1 MILPVIM
8 AGGSGS
14 RLWPMSREL
23 YPKQFLKLH
32 GEWSMLQETI
42 LRLDGVSMR
51 EPLVIS
57 NEEHRFVIAEQL
69 RQINKLSKNIILEPV
84 GRNTAPAIALAAL
97 KAVGEG
103 DDPILL
109 VLAADHVINKKE
121 VFHQSI
127 IEAEKYANAGHL
139 VTFGIVPTHPE
150 TGYGYIHRGEAVSPG
165 SELAYKVNRFVEKPN
180 YDIAESY
187 VNSGEYYWNSGMF
200 MFRAKKYL
208 AELKKYRPDILQ
220 KCIESISSAECG
232 HEFTSIPQ
240 HIFSEC
246 PDDSIDFAVMEKTA
260 DAVVIG
266 LDADWSDVGSWSAL
280 WDVSEKDQNGNALNG
295 DVYAYNVQNCYVNS
309 EEKLVALV
317 GVENLAI
324 INTKDA
330 VLVVNKDQVQDVK
343 KVVDFLKSEGRQE
356 YKQHREK
363 YRPWGLCDVV
373 VKNPRFVVNKITI
386 IPGGSFSYQK
396 HHHRTEHWII
406 LSGTAEVVM
415 NDKTFLLTENQ
426 STFIPIGIEHSLNNP
441 GKIPLEMLEVQA
453 GSYLGED
460 DIIRIKDLYGRC

>member
-8 AGGSGS
+8 AGGTGS

-32 GEWSMLQETI
+32 GDWSMLQETI

-69 RQINKLSKNIILEPV
+69 RKINKLSKNIILEPV

-97 KAVGEG
+97 KAVEEG

-121 VFHQSI
+121 AFHQSI
-127 IEAEKYANAGHL
+127 KDAEKFANAGHL
-139 VTFGIVPTHPE
+139 VTFGIVPTHAE
-150 TGYGYIHRGEAVSPG
+150 TGYGYIHRGESVSENG
-165 SELAYKVNRFVEKPN
+165 CSGYRVSRFVEKPS
-180 YDIAESY
+180 YDFAEEY

-200 MFRAKKYL
+200 MFRARKYL
-208 AELKKYRPDILQ
+208 SELKKYRPDILK
-220 KCIESISSAECG
+220 KCEESISASECG
-232 HEFTSIPQ
+232 HEFTCVPRA
-240 HIFSEC
+240 IFSEC
-246 PDDSIDFAVMEKTA
+246 PDESIDFAVMEKTN
-260 DAVVIG
+260 DAIVIG
-266 LDADWSDVGSWSAL
+266 LNAEWSDVGSWSAL
-280 WDVSEKDQNGNALNG
+280 WDVSKKDQNGNALNG
-295 DVYAYNVQNCYVNS
+295 DVFASDAQNCYVNS

-317 GVENLAI
+317 GVDNLAI

-330 VLVVNKDQVQDVK
+330 VLVVNKDKVQDVK
-343 KVVDFLKSEGRQE
+343 KVVEFLKNKGRKE

-363 YRPWGLCDVV
+363 YRPWGICDVV
-373 VKNPRFVVNKITI
+373 VQNPRFIVNKITV

-406 LSGTAEVVM
+406 LSGTAEVVLS
-415 NDKTFLLTENQ
+415 DKTFLLTENQ
-426 STFIPIGIEHSLNNP
+426 STFIPIGVEHSLNNP
-441 GKIPLEMLEVQA
+441 GKISLEMLEVQA
-453 GSYLGED
+453 GSYLDDD
-460 DIIRIKDLYGRC
+460 DIIRIKDLYGRH